1 MVFFVLAFAV
11 SQVLCVCLL
20 SRCSRFRLC
29 PRDCNPR
36 GSSPWT
42 LQARALEWVT
52 RPSSRGSSR
61 PRDRIRVS
69 TPPAWAGGFFTTGAP
84 WEAPSAR
91 PQSNPHA
98 EVVCFEM
105 AYSVIPHCILKS
117 QLFFQSLDFWL
128 CWAVTAV
135 HSLSLAVVRG
145 AALLG

>member
-11 SQVLCVCLL
+11 SQVLRVCLL
-20 SRCSRFRLC
+20 SRCSRFQLC
-29 PRDCNPR
+29 PRDCSPR

-52 RPSSRGSSR
+52 RPSSRGPSR

-84 WEAPSAR
+84 CEAPSAR

-98 EVVCFEM
+98 EVACFEM
-105 AYSVIPHCILKS
+105 RILSSFTAYSRHNY
-117 QLFFQSLDFWL
+117 FFNHLLISGSAGPSLP
-128 CWAVTAV
+128 CTAF
-135 HSLSLAVVRG
+135 H
-145 AALLG
+145 